1 MIREFNCR
9 SNKYSA
15 VSNVVR
21 KIKNKLAESNRLSKL
36 TTWIREK
43 LFLEQRK
50 TSPPFDFFSKGE
62 TLSGEMRVTQDTVW
76 HMPPNKERS
85 LMLAKRQLSE
95 LVCDAVNLE
104 GIPFTLPEIQTLL
117 DGITV
122 GGHKVADQEIALNQ
136 ANGWR
141 TLFRWVEQ
149 GDFSM
154 SEQKACDLHAIA
166 GKNESLAWGKFR
178 TGSVTI
184 AGTDYMPPNSEELPL
199 LFESLIDELPKII
212 DIYDRAIHVFLFMA
226 KNQFF
231 YDVNK
236 RMGRFMMNGLLLSEG
251 YPAINLP
258 AKRQLEFNNLMLAFY
273 QTGQQK
279 PMNLFLR
286 SCLDERMIKIM
297 KEA

>member
-1 MIREFNCR
+1 M
-9 SNKYSA
+9 
-15 VSNVVR
+15 
-21 KIKNKLAESNRLSKL
+21 
-36 TTWIREK
+36 
-43 LFLEQRK
+43 
-50 TSPPFDFFSKGE
+50 
-62 TLSGEMRVTQDTVW
+62 TQDTVW
-76 HMPPNKERS
+76 HMPPNKARS

-122 GGHKVADQEIALNQ
+122 GGHKVLDQEIALNQ
-136 ANGWR
+136 ANAWR

-149 GDFSM
+149 GDFSI
-154 SEQKACDLHAIA
+154 SAQSACELHAIA
-166 GKNESLAWGKFR
+166 GKNEAPAWGKFR

-184 AGTDYMPPNSEELPL
+184 AGTDYMPPSSEELPL
-199 LFESLIDELPKII
+199 LFGSLVNETQQIA
-212 DIYDRAIHVFLFMA
+212 DIYDRAIHVFLTMA
-226 KNQFF
+226 RSQFF

-258 AKRQLEFNNLMLAFY
+258 AKRQLEFNTLMLEFY

-279 PMNLFLR
+279 PMNSFLR
-286 SCLDERMIKIM
+286 SCLDERTIKIM
-297 KEA
+297 NED

>member
-1 MIREFNCR
+1 M
-9 SNKYSA
+9 
-15 VSNVVR
+15 
-21 KIKNKLAESNRLSKL
+21 
-36 TTWIREK
+36 
-43 LFLEQRK
+43 
-50 TSPPFDFFSKGE
+50 
-62 TLSGEMRVTQDTVW
+62 TQDTVW

-95 LVCDAVNLE
+95 LIYDAVNLE

-122 GGHKVADQEIALNQ
+122 GGHKVTDQEIALNQ
-136 ANGWR
+136 ANAWR

-149 GDFSM
+149 GDFSI
-154 SEQKACDLHAIA
+154 SAQRACELHAIA
-166 GKNESLAWGKFR
+166 GKNEALAWGKFR

-184 AGTDYMPPNSEELPL
+184 AGTDYMPPSSEDLPL
-199 LFESLIDELPKII
+199 LFESLINEIPQIV
-212 DIYDRAIHVFLFMA
+212 DIYDRAIHVFLTMA
-226 KNQFF
+226 RGQFF

-258 AKRQLEFNNLMLAFY
+258 AKRQLEFNKLMLGFY

-279 PMNLFLR
+279 PMNHFLR
-286 SCLDERMIKIM
+286 SCLDERTIKIM
-297 KEA
+297 KEE